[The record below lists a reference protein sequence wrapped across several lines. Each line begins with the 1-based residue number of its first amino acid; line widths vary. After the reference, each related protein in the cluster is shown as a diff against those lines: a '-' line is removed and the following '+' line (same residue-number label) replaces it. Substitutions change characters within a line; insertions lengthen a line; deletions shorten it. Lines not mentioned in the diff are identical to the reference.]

1 MNTERLAPEQASR
14 KSHKAPLPQAES
26 QARALLQRLAN
37 NWERRARVKQ
47 PELDS
52 EMLFDASKDD
62 FIPDLLPFKDHP
74 AFLAAPERM
83 QKRILSCGW
92 LAYNEKTVD
101 IEAKIIAPACTHIIY
116 GDLPGLQDGV
126 SKQIAGQTLVDEA
139 YHELLV
145 LKACQVTRDKR
156 GLGAVTLPE
165 SQLIV
170 KMRRAQ
176 AQCSATWQ
184 QVLVQLATAIVSE
197 VFISDYLKVLS
208 TDMTIQPFNRLT
220 VDAHRRDELA
230 HGSIF
235 KGLAQC
241 LYGSLKAHER
251 AFFAE
256 VLPKPVHWFANSELE
271 VWRAM
276 LQQIGFRATDTVIR
290 DCRSA
295 NEENLAHIDYSDVIA
310 LAQALGLL
318 DGQRGLDSFAREG
331 LVTEGKENHGATR
344 ASHPACGL

>member
-1 MNTERLAPEQASR
+1 MAAEPMESRRRDAMNAERLAYVQTDREQNG
-14 KSHKAPLPQAES
+14 APLPQADS
-26 QARALLQRLAN
+26 QARALLQRLVN
-37 NWERRARVKQ
+37 SWGRRARVKQ
-47 PELDS
+47 PEL
-52 EMLFDASKDD
+52 EGETLFDDSKAD
-62 FIPDLLPFKDHP
+62 FIPELLPFREHP
-74 AFLAAPERM
+74 AFLAAPDDM
-83 QKRILSCGW
+83 QQQILSCGW

-101 IEAKIIAPACTHIIY
+101 IEAKIIAPACAHIIA
-116 GDLPGLQDGV
+116 GEVPGLQDSV
-126 SKQIAGQTLVDEA
+126 SGQIAGQTLVDEA

-145 LKACQVTRDKR
+145 LKACLVTRARR
-156 GLGAVTLPE
+156 GLGTVTVPE

-170 KMRRAQ
+170 QMRQAQ
-176 AQCSATWQ
+176 AQCSAPWQ

-208 TDMTIQPFNRLT
+208 TEMTIQPFNRLT

-271 VWRAM
+271 VWQAM
-276 LQQIGFRATDTVIR
+276 LRQIGFRATDTVIR

-295 NEENLAHIDYSDVIA
+295 NEENLARIDYADVIA
-310 LAQALGLL
+310 LAQELGLL

-331 LVTEGKENHGATR
+331 LVR
-344 ASHPACGL
+344 